1 MEMGSLEIVDYGL
14 YTPKGETN
22 DRIRK
27 TVKFCV
33 KQCVDHQVAF
43 VFIEGIQ
50 IQRNPRVYEILA
62 KLQGTLEIVL
72 EEKGYFVNVVKASEW
87 RRRIGI
93 KTKKRKEIK
102 LEVINFVKEE
112 YNLEPTEDECEAILF
127 ARAFANEEIEEE

>member
-1 MEMGSLEIVDYGL
+1 MEMGNQAIVDYGL
-14 YTPKGETN
+14 FVPQGPTN

-33 KQCVDHQVAF
+33 RQCIQHQVAF

-50 IQRNPRVYEILA
+50 IQRNPTVYEILA

-87 RRRIGI
+87 RRRAGI
-93 KTKKRKEIK
+93 QARKRKLI
-102 LEVINFVKEE
+102 KEE
-112 YNLEPTEDECEAILF
+112 VMAMVKDVYDLEPTEDECEAIIF
-127 ARAFANEEIEEE
+127 ARAFALAEVKEE

>member
-1 MEMGSLEIVDYGL
+1 MEMGSLDIVDYGL

-22 DRIRK
+22 ERIRK

-50 IQRNPRVYEILA
+50 IQRNPKVYEILA

-87 RRRIGI
+87 RRRVGI
-93 KTKKRKEIK
+93 KTRKRKEIK
-102 LEVINFVKEE
+102 EEVIKLVKNE
-112 YNLEPTEDECEAILF
+112 YQIEPTEDECEAIAF
-127 ARAFANEEIEEE
+127 ARAFALEEFK